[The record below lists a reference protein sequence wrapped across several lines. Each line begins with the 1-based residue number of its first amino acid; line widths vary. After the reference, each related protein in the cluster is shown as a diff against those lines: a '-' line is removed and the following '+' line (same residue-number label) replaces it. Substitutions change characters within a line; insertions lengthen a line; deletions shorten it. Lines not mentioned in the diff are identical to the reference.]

1 MDYETAAKR
10 TRDNLSCCSGS
21 YMIDGYE
28 EGDPYQRSAK
38 RDAEGISR
46 TKNTDLG
53 LSIKIILAVRGT

>member
-1 MDYETAAKR
+1 
-10 TRDNLSCCSGS
+10 
-21 YMIDGYE
+21 MIDGYE